1 MSDVLYQVC
10 TEGEDGSTNI
20 LHETYSRDEAERRA
34 MQIGTDCG
42 AIQVFIEE
50 VRYPLHNFY

>member
-10 TEGEDGSTNI
+10 TEGEDGASSI
-20 LHETYSRDEAERRA
+20 LFETYDRRAAERRA
-34 MQIGTDCG
+34 EEVGTDCG